1 MKKFVVEVVE
11 RNVNILVIE
20 AESQEEAFAK
30 AKAMQ
35 VEVIAN
41 AIELNVMET
50 F

>member
-1 MKKFVVEVVE
+1 MKKFVIEVVE

-20 AESQEEAFAK
+20 AESQVIAFAK

-41 AIELNVMET
+41 TIELNLMET